1 MNNRLLKIALSQ
13 YGVEEIKGKKD
24 NPQIVKYFTE
34 IGFNGEKLKDETAWC
49 SAFANWVAK
58 KAGKVISGKLNARS
72 WLKVGAIVNNPIIG
86 DVVILW
92 RESPKSWKGHVG
104 FFIKE
109 TSRYVYLLGGN
120 QGNKVSIAKYPK
132 NRVLGYRRL

>member
-1 MNNRLLKIALSQ
+1 MNKILKVAFSQ
-13 YGVEEIKGKKD
+13 YGVEEIEGKKD

-72 WLKVGAIVNNPIIG
+72 WLKVGRLVTSPQMG
-86 DVVILW
+86 DVVVLW
-92 RESPKSWKGHVG
+92 RESPNSWKGHVG
-104 FFIKE
+104 FFIRK
-109 TSRYVYLLGGN
+109 TNRHIYILGGN
-120 QGNKVSIAKYPK
+120 QRNSVCIIAYPI
-132 NRVLGYRRL
+132 NRLLQYRRL